1 MQRVMNHNSL
11 LVETEKH
18 DKRQI
23 KELTESLNNEKN
35 VTTFQERSIASMEIN
50 IKTLE
55 KMVE

>member
-1 MQRVMNHNSL
+1 MNHNSL